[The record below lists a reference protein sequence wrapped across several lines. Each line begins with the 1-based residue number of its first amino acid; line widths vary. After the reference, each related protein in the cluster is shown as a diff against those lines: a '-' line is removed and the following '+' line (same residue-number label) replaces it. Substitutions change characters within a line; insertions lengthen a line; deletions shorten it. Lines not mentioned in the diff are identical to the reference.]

1 MCICKTNTPQAPDNG
16 LSQLPDRLLLFRHDY
31 NSANVLH
38 IVSNTAD
45 IADETVIEIVLTA
58 SRECFCPTCIYV
70 VN

>member
-1 MCICKTNTPQAPDNG
+1 MNTIRRPSFYIKYRFTCNQAPDNG

-31 NSANVLH
+31 SSSNVLH

-58 SRECFCPTCIYV
+58 SRK
-70 VN
+70 